1 MFLSTCVVHRQVCK
15 DVGLG
20 KTQLNEYSLKELKR
34 SEGEIIFNNRFI
46 VGNDYKEC
54 YCNKIRVNLLMA
66 SSN

>member
-1 MFLSTCVVHRQVCK
+1 MFLSTCVVHRQVCQ

-46 VGNDYKEC
+46 VGNDYK
-54 YCNKIRVNLLMA
+54 
-66 SSN
+66 